1 MGFTTETFKGNEMEL
16 QTLTICGVDL
26 DIYYDC
32 TITTDPFGTGDSPTE
47 YEIDINAI
55 EVAGDTQNIQDILAD
70 RCIDQIID
78 KLIEIERI

>member
-1 MGFTTETFKGNEMEL
+1 MGL

-26 DIYYDC
+26 DVYYDC
-32 TITTDPFGTGDSPTE
+32 TITNDPFGTGDSPTE

-55 EVAGDTQNIQDILAD
+55 EIAGDTQDIQDILAD